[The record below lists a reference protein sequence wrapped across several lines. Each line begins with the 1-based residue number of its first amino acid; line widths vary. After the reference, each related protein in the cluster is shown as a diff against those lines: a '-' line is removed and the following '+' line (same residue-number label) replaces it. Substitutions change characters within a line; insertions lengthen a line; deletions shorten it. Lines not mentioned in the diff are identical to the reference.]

1 MANPLREVL
10 ALLQTK
16 VTGTEAITRANAQ
29 IDALKATAIKP
40 ITFHVQ
46 EDLFGDAGRRAFL
59 KGKRQQAE
67 LAETSA
73 ASAARVRGSWLAAGS
88 AVGIAA
94 VGIFA
99 AIRGVIMPVAS
110 MIQEVITLGDELE
123 STAGSIG
130 ISTTELQRWR
140 FVAERGNVDAEL
152 LVGSMSRLQRTAF
165 SSPKSFRGLGVALRG
180 ANGQVKP
187 ANELFRETGIALAR
201 IEDPAERAARA
212 QQIFGRQGRA
222 LLPIFADGE
231 EGLEAMIRR
240 FDELGGG
247 LSEDVIAAAAGADDA
262 MVDWRLS
269 MTSLKGVLATS
280 VLPVITRLVT
290 GGAELIAKLSDLVRH
305 SSIVEATLIGL
316 AAVAAVVAAAM
327 LAFGFPVIVAA
338 VALAAL
344 VLVVEDVITAFRGGE
359 SVFGSF
365 VEWLAEAMGLSL
377 TFSGLL
383 ESAGVVWD
391 EFAARVLGAVASI
404 VGGLND
410 LRRAMG
416 LPDLSGIGDAATDLR
431 GRAAA
436 ARTEADASANELWEN
451 EQRRRADRAAIL
463 QERLNAP
470 ATAIVKSGKPR
481 GERRRGR
488 GREGGVHVEHRPTYQ
503 IQSND
508 PAGVRR
514 EIEAHEQRRLRELQD
529 ILPILEPEGA

>member
-1 MANPLREVL
+1 MANPLREIL

-16 VTGTEAITRANAQ
+16 VTGTEQITRAHAQ

-110 MIQEVITLGDELE
+110 MIQEVVTLGDELE
-123 STAGSIG
+123 ATAGSIG

-187 ANELFRETGIALAR
+187 ANELFRDTGLALAR

-212 QQIFGRQGRA
+212 QAIFGRQGRA
-222 LLPIFADGE
+222 LLPIFAEGE

-247 LSEDVIAAAAGADDA
+247 LSEDVIAASAGADDA
-262 MVDWRLS
+262 LVDFRLS
-269 MTSLKGVLATS
+269 ATSLKGVLAAN
-280 VLPVITRLVT
+280 VLPMLTRLISGT
-290 GGAELIAKLSDLVRH
+290 AEVVGTLVELVRT
-305 SSIVEATLIGL
+305 SSIAETTLYAL
-316 AAVAAVVAAAM
+316 AAVAGILAVTFLAA
-327 LAFGFPVIVAA
+327 FSPVIIGAA
-338 VALAAL
+338 LLAAL
-344 VLVVEDVITAFRGGE
+344 VLVVEDVVTAFRGGE

-391 EFAARVLGAVASI
+391 EFAARVLGAIASI
-404 VGGLND
+404 VGGMND

-416 LPDLSGIGDAATDLR
+416 LPDLAGVGDAATDLR
-431 GRAAA
+431 SRAAA

-463 QERLNAP
+463 QERLTAP
-470 ATAIVKSGKPR
+470 ATAIVKAGKPR

-488 GREGGVHVEHRPTYQ
+488 GREGAVHVEHRPTYQ
-503 IQSND
+503 IQSHD